1 MACASGIPATRSL
14 ALTLAGA
21 GEPLLRLERRVGCA
35 ASAAGFDLDLT
46 VRKDYETLGLTVSDT
61 PALLHEGQLIFRGL
75 PRTEAIESW
84 LKNL

>member
-1 MACASGIPATRSL
+1 MACISGIPATRSL

-35 ASAAGFDLDLT
+35 AGAAGFATDLT
-46 VRKDYETLGLTVSDT
+46 LRKDYEAMGLTVSDT
-61 PALLHEGQLIFRGL
+61 PALLHEGQVIFRGL

-84 LKNL
+84 FKNL